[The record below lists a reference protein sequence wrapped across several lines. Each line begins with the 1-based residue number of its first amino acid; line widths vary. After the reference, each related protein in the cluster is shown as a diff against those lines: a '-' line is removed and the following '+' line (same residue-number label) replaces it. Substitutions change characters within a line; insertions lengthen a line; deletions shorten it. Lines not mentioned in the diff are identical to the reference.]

1 MNIKFRGKTYT
12 GSRDNLTGNL
22 SIKVGSKKMFAGF
35 GVNNMVRGFR
45 IVNKPAPKKALEAH
59 EKAD

>member
-1 MNIKFRGKTYT
+1 MNIKLKGKTYT
-12 GSRDNLTGNL
+12 GTRDRLTGCL
-22 SIKVGSKKMFAGF
+22 SIKKGKVFAGF

>member
-1 MNIKFRGKTYT
+1 MKIKYQGKTYAGT
-12 GSRDNLTGNL
+12 RDRLTGNL
-22 SIKVGSKKMFAGF
+22 SIKNGKVFAGF

-45 IVNKPAPKKALEAH
+45 IVNNPAPKKAQEAH